1 SFVTLLRQCVSSKN
15 LGHGRRLHEQIVDA
29 GFGGDILL
37 QNLLIRMY
45 GSCGCLE
52 EAKAASSLFDQ
63 MPEKDLV
70 AWTAMLTALADND
83 RLRDARILFD
93 LLPEWDSAAW
103 NVMIAAY
110 AAAEDL
116 EQSQL
121 LFAALPIKN
130 VISWTSIIA
139 AHGACGE
146 IDRAR
151 AIFRK
156 IPARTAVSWTVM
168 ITALANLGH
177 LDEARSVLEAMG
189 HPDVLAYNL
198 LLTAHLRYGS
208 LEQTESLFDGML
220 ERDVMPDHR
229 GVPAWN
235 VIISGHAQ
243 SGHAKLGLELFHR
256 MLLHGLDPNRITLTS
271 VLAACCH
278 TGNSKSVH
286 AFFLSMT
293 SDFGILPVYDHF
305 LCMASHLGRSGLVTH
320 AEELL
325 CSMPFE
331 PDAIGWIT
339 LLDACVRHKDVKRGE
354 RAADVATK
362 LSPGRTAPYIL
373 LSNLYAAVGD
383 WAGVARVRT
392 TMKELGI

>member
-1 SFVTLLRQCVSSKN
+1 RTSFVTLLRQCVSSKN

-29 GFGGDILL
+29 GFGSDILL

-52 EAKAASSLFDQ
+52 EAKAVFDSIGQRGNAFSGTAMISAYVNHGKLPQAREIFDTMRQRTPASWTAMITANAQDRNIAEASSLFDQ
-63 MPEKDLV
+63 MPEKDLRDV
-70 AWTAMLTALADND
+70 VTWNTML
-83 RLRDARILFD
+83 
-93 LLPEWDSAAW
+93 
-103 NVMIAAY
+103 AAY
-110 AAAEDL
+110 AQAGHLDQARR
-116 EQSQL
+116 
-121 LFAALPIKN
+121 LFQHIPAKN
-130 VISWTSIIA
+130 V
-139 AHGACGE
+139 
-146 IDRAR
+146 
-151 AIFRK
+151 
-156 IPARTAVSWTVM
+156 VSWTTLLVALSHSGNLGGSKDLFDRM
-168 ITALANLGH
+168 PSRDLIGWSAVIAVYSQNAQLATAL
-177 LDEARSVLEAMG
+177 E
-189 HPDVLAYNL
+189 
-198 LLTAHLRYGS
+198 
-208 LEQTESLFDGML
+208 LFL
-220 ERDVMPDHR
+220 QMPDHR

-293 SDFGILPVYDHF
+293 SDFDILPVYDHF
-305 LCMASHLGRSGLVTH
+305 LCMASHLGRSGLVTQ